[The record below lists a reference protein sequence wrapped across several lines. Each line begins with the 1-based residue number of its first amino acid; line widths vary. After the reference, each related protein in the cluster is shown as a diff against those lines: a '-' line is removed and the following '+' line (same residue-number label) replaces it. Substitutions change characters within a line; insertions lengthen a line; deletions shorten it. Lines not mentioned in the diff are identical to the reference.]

1 MAFLPGFSD
10 NESHLQVAYFLNVF
24 FKLWVAKLNSHTHT
38 CAHTCT
44 CAMCVR
50 KAFWNVHA
58 MCVRATIFQVCEVRS
73 QFRTFFGKKDP
84 NFSFP
89 HSILQVFGQNRPEL
103 SIPTLFSML
112 FHSLIAP
119 EFELVTSINKKVKN
133 LLQKFAVFKMCV
145 CECALNLGKTH
156 TWVRCACG
164 PKIEVCGVRAW
175 EPKIRRNSAW

>member
-1 MAFLPGFSD
+1 
-10 NESHLQVAYFLNVF
+10 
-24 FKLWVAKLNSHTHT
+24 
-38 CAHTCT
+38 
-44 CAMCVR
+44 
-50 KAFWNVHA
+50 

-103 SIPTLFSML
+103 ML

-119 EFELVTSINKKVKN
+119 EFELVTSIKKKVKN

-145 CECALNLGKTH
+145 CECALNFGKTH
-156 TWVRCACG
+156 TCVRCACG
-164 PKIEVCGVRAW
+164 RKLKSAVCVRASQ
-175 EPKIRRNSAW
+175 KSVATHTFVTNAYTVNVLSAKSTDECLRTKSKDN